1 MYGNKRKVEI
11 LVLISLV
18 IMILINCG
26 INVYG
31 ATLPTN
37 MYIDDIGIQPIYTR
51 YVTITQGVEISF
63 IILVITNF
71 ILYFIEVFHK
81 KLTTCKMI
89 FYPIVFILNIVWI
102 IKLASIIDEAIAS
115 TYTNAIDSV
124 TGNIGLLLINLII
137 LIIQLIILIQLVINI
152 KKSKKEENPKC
163 QE

>member
-1 MYGNKRKVEI
+1 
-11 LVLISLV
+11 
-18 IMILINCG
+18 
-26 INVYG
+26 
-31 ATLPTN
+31 
-37 MYIDDIGIQPIYTR
+37 
-51 YVTITQGVEISF
+51 
-63 IILVITNF
+63 
-71 ILYFIEVFHK
+71 
-81 KLTTCKMI
+81 MI